1 MSILWYKFKMNK
13 IGDYHDIFLKT
24 DILLLADAF
33 EKFIH
38 TCLEQYVVD
47 FFHYFSSPE
56 LSLDATA
63 KMTGIERELI
73 SYIDIYL
80 FIEKGMIG
88 GTSYIGKDLVKPIIN
103 T

>member
-1 MSILWYKFKMNK
+1 M
-13 IGDYHDIFLKT
+13 
-24 DILLLADAF
+24 
-33 EKFIH
+33 
-38 TCLEQYVVD
+38 
-47 FFHYFSSPE
+47 
-56 LSLDATA
+56 DATA

-103 T
+103 TWNRIMLTNQVKIRIWMKIIYMVGQWVNIYPRVVSMVK